1 MDYQSYLSQKYQ
13 GHESFL
19 ENIIFPIFGEDNYE
33 SAWDVE
39 LLDSEEL
46 RGQAA
51 KTGIRSIIRCGTIN
65 LDLTPIEV
73 FDITVSDRLMMEK
86 NRVGVQAVI
95 RRVMDT
101 YSGSFMLIHYD
112 NDTKWDWRFTFCQL
126 KDKNEFTDSKRYT
139 FLLGPS
145 QSCRTAAQ
153 NFQKLADL
161 NQIITIKDIQTAFDV
176 EALSKEFF
184 GKYKNHYERFVEYI
198 TGKRFVKEGGKFVE
212 KTNHEPHPVY
222 YAAFGNK
229 DKAVRDYVK
238 LTLGRIILMHFVQK
252 KGWLGV
258 PVGEKWGNGDEQFM
272 RNLFVK
278 ASAEQKD
285 DFLESV
291 LEPLFFDAIDTDRRD
306 SGDIFDTKVVG
317 KVRIP
322 YLNGGLFEKNKE
334 DEVIVRFPAEFFSDL
349 LEFFSEYNFTIDEND
364 PNEAQVGIDP
374 EMLSQIFE
382 NLLEDN
388 KDKGAFYTPKEIVKY
403 MCQESLIAYLNT
415 KTGYEEEKLRKFVH
429 NPDIV
434 VAELS
439 ESEKDL
445 LLDAILSVKICD
457 PAIGSGAFPIGLLN
471 ELVRCKE
478 AIFGD
483 KKGRADIKREI
494 IRDNIYGVDIE
505 KGAVDIARLRFW
517 LSLVVDEE
525 EPSPLPNLDFKIMQG
540 NSLLEQYNGVDLSH
554 LLDEQEGTITWGEE
568 IDFKQRLSKLLK
580 LYFDS
585 DEHTI
590 KNDLKVEISELIKEK
605 LNEYS
610 HRGRYGE
617 NSLNMSNINIEA
629 NSQFF
634 LWHTWFADVFNSGG
648 FDIFIANP
656 PYIKEDFNSTAFI
669 GFRDSSPYY
678 MGKMDLWY
686 GFCCH
691 GIDLLKQSGHL
702 CFIAQNN
709 WTTNAG
715 AKKLRNKI
723 LSDTKICIMIDF
735 DKYMVFGDS
744 ASIQTMIMLFK
755 KEKYENTYVFD
766 YRKLFLEQPCK
777 KDALRILNKDRS
789 VCDLLTPTINYNI
802 QVNRLL
808 TFASDKRDTLL
819 NKISHNAHYLNSN
832 EATNGIHSHFDF
844 VNKKMHDKNSS
855 LVIGSGIFGL
865 SSQELNDLNLPEEEK
880 GLIKPY
886 YFSEQT
892 LRYVTNIN
900 NQYWIIYT
908 DSKFK
913 NPETIT
919 KYPTIKKHLDRY
931 QEVITSDNRP
941 YGLHRSREERFFRG
955 EKIASLRMCS
965 GKPCF
970 SYSSFDCYLS
980 AAYYII
986 KTERF
991 DMKFLTGLFNSKLME
1006 FWLKLRGKV
1015 KGDVLQID
1023 KEPIMMMPIK
1033 TDGENDR
1040 QISQLFEQI
1049 LKIKQNDPLAD
1060 ISEIEHEID
1069 KYVYK
1074 LYNLND
1080 SEVSLIEG
1088 ISSLNT
1094 D

>member
-415 KTGYEEEKLRKFVH
+415 KTGFEEEKLRRFVH

-434 VAELS
+434 VIEFT
-439 ESEKDL
+439 ETEKEH

-483 KKGRADIKREI
+483 QKGRADIKREI

-525 EPSPLPNLDFKIMQG
+525 EPTPLPNLDFKIMQG
-540 NSLLEQYNGVDLSH
+540 NSLLEWYNGIDLRH
-554 LLDEQEGTITWGEE
+554 LADNAEEDLFMNSASQNRDELSRLLKEYFDEDNHESKLNIKAKISSIIKDHISLSQVRIPQE
-568 IDFKQRLSKLLK
+568 ID
-580 LYFDS
+580 
-585 DEHTI
+585 I
-590 KNDLKVEISELIKEK
+590 A
-605 LNEYS
+605 
-610 HRGRYGE
+610 G
-617 NSLNMSNINIEA
+617 NMS
-629 NSQFF
+629 FF
-634 LWHTWFADVFNSGG
+634 LWHTWFKEIFDDGG
-648 FDIFIANP
+648 FDIVCGNP
-656 PYIKEDFNSTAFI
+656 PYISAPAQVDNPVLLAQRNAISKTKIYNSLYQKWDLYIPFMELGIRYLCRSNGIFTMIVPYPLSNQLYGRELRKMLVHEYDMYEVVDLNGTKIFENATVSNCIPFVKKCPSSNYTAISHIDEHRDIHRDYTLPSSTLEQDEDKRVWNLSQIERDTSRHSEMHKLGDYCYISVGMVLNADEKTAKGEFEKDDLI
-669 GFRDSSPYY
+669 SLEQDAIHSRKYIEAKDVEPYRVKQYRYLEWNTPRCPDKLRRPTFREMYDNPKI
-678 MGKMDLWY
+678 MINRL
-686 GFCCH
+686 
-691 GIDLLKQSGHL
+691 GHL
-702 CFIAQNN
+702 QAYYDDEKLLHSDSMFSATLWHDLDSVTNKSITSSIRKFCTMSRYDMSQLSKTVELKYLLGIINSRYADELLSLQRGGDYHIYPEHLRKIPIAPASNDEQD
-709 WTTNAG
+709 AIV
-715 AKKLRNKI
+715 KLVDKI
-723 LSDTKICIMIDF
+723 LIS
-735 DKYMVFGDS
+735 
-744 ASIQTMIMLFK
+744 K
-755 KEKYENTYVFD
+755 KNNPNANT
-766 YRKLFLEQPCK
+766 
-777 KDALRILNKDRS
+777 
-789 VCDLLTPTINYNI
+789 
-802 QVNRLL
+802 
-808 TFASDKRDTLL
+808 
-819 NKISHNAHYLNSN
+819 
-832 EATNGIHSHFDF
+832 
-844 VNKKMHDKNSS
+844 
-855 LVIGSGIFGL
+855 
-865 SSQELNDLNLPEEEK
+865 
-880 GLIKPY
+880 
-886 YFSEQT
+886 
-892 LRYVTNIN
+892 
-900 NQYWIIYT
+900 
-908 DSKFK
+908 
-913 NPETIT
+913 
-919 KYPTIKKHLDRY
+919 
-931 QEVITSDNRP
+931 
-941 YGLHRSREERFFRG
+941 
-955 EKIASLRMCS
+955 
-965 GKPCF
+965 
-970 SYSSFDCYLS
+970 
-980 AAYYII
+980 
-986 KTERF
+986 
-991 DMKFLTGLFNSKLME
+991 
-1006 FWLKLRGKV
+1006 
-1015 KGDVLQID
+1015 
-1023 KEPIMMMPIK
+1023 
-1033 TDGENDR
+1033 
-1040 QISQLFEQI
+1040 
-1049 LKIKQNDPLAD
+1049 
-1060 ISEIEHEID
+1060 SEIEAEID
-1069 KYVYK
+1069 RIVYE
-1074 LYNLND
+1074 LYNVPVN
-1080 SEVSLIEG
+1080 ER
-1088 ISSLNT
+1088 
-1094 D
+1094 